1 MQIKIIQK
9 ESVVLIFEPNLI
21 KFINLNGKRE
31 QNASSDKG
39 EEDSKVVK
47 EGRHEEEPQDIYQS

>member
-1 MQIKIIQK
+1 MQINVIQK
-9 ESVVLIFEPNLI
+9 ESVGLIFEPNLI

-39 EEDSKVVK
+39 EEDSKVAK
-47 EGRHEEEPQDIYQS
+47 EGGHEEVT